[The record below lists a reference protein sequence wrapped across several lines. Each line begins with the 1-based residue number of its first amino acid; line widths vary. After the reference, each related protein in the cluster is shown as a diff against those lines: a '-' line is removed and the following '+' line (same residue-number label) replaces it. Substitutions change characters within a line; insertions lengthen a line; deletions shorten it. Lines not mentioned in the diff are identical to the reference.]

1 MFQYWQLFHP
11 NICTLFYS
19 AVFSKFLPCVRLRIR
34 QQRCLNGI
42 KIPLLHLSR
51 SILPVEAP
59 LFNSCLA
66 SDTNRQ
72 QGLWCGSDVVLSIP
86 GHKRMPR
93 PLIFPAWS
101 HARHWLRSRVTVS
114 RASVRVGSLEG
125 SHRPAW
131 HDLWCAWKKWL
142 LDSSLHSS
150 AGCEERREQE
160 RERERCVIMKSSA
173 MNQWGRGD
181 AHVLGG
187 PLIGDHVFV
196 ADRLWNGVL
205 LHGCGAPA
213 SHQGDW
219 LVWSCG
225 MFPSGL
231 Q

>member
-1 MFQYWQLFHP
+1 MSSVCEVENTPAALPEWDQNSPPAPSFQLRPHCLTVAWHLIP
-11 NICTLFYS
+11 AGNS
-19 AVFSKFLPCVRLRIR
+19 AFDVAQTMRYP
-34 QQRCLNGI
+34 
-42 KIPLLHLSR
+42 SR
-51 SILPVEAP
+51 
-59 LFNSCLA
+59 
-66 SDTNRQ
+66 D
-72 QGLWCGSDVVLSIP
+72 
-86 GHKRMPR
+86 MPR

-101 HARHWLRSRVTVS
+101 HARHWLRSQVTVS
-114 RASVRVGSLEG
+114 LKGVVIVQHGKICG
-125 SHRPAW
+125 G
-131 HDLWCAWKKWL
+131 CMKKWL

-150 AGCEERREQE
+150 SGCEERRE